1 MKLIFEFHSR
11 IRAVTKNGVVSEP
24 GPHSVP
30 VFLGDPIEDEV
41 FGLPGGNYPKELKDD
56 YKKMYMILIK
66 LLFKP
71 EEIVSLNNPTP
82 QELNDYFRFVSN
94 KG

>member
-1 MKLIFEFHSR
+1 M
-11 IRAVTKNGVVSEP
+11 
-24 GPHSVP
+24 
-30 VFLGDPIEDEV
+30 
-41 FGLPGGNYPKELKDD
+41 KDD

-82 QELNDYFRFVSN
+82 QELNYYFSLVSN
-94 KG
+94 KGFELS